1 MVIERIAVIMGF
13 MIELY
18 THATPNG
25 HKVSILLEE
34 LSLPYRLH
42 LVDLARNEQFSPAF
56 LAINP
61 NSKIPAIVDPDG
73 PGGQPITVWE
83 SGAILIYL
91 AEKSGSELLPRAGA
105 ERYATLQ
112 WLMFQVAGV
121 GPMLGQAGHF
131 TLYAREQVPYGIE
144 RYVTES
150 RRLLGV
156 MDLQL
161 AAHPWLAGD
170 RYSIADIATF
180 PWTNSAR
187 RISGLAGPTGELDAW
202 PSVVRWRRDLLAR
215 AAVQR
220 GLDNPRRTN

>member
-1 MVIERIAVIMGF
+1 

-34 LSLPYRLH
+34 LALPYRLH
-42 LVDLARNEQFSPAF
+42 LVDLVRNEQFAPAF
-56 LAINP
+56 QAINP
-61 NSKIPAIVDPDG
+61 NGKIPAIVDPDG
-73 PGGQPITVWE
+73 PGGRPITVWE

-131 TLYAREQVPYGIE
+131 TLYAAEKVPYGIE
-144 RYVTES
+144 RYVKES

-156 MDLQL
+156 MDRQL
-161 AAHPWLAGD
+161 GAHPWLAGD
-170 RYSIADIATF
+170 SYSLADIATF
-180 PWTNSAR
+180 PWTNSAQ
-187 RISGLAGPTGELDAW
+187 RIPGLAGPAGQLDEW
-202 PSVVRWRRDLLAR
+202 PNVVRWRRALLAR
-215 AAVQR
+215 DAVRR

>member
-1 MVIERIAVIMGF
+1 

-34 LSLPYRLH
+34 LALPYRVH
-42 LVDLARNEQFSPAF
+42 LVDLVRSEQFSPAF

-61 NSKIPAIVDPDG
+61 NGKIPAIVDPDG
-73 PGGQPITVWE
+73 PGGRPITVWE

-131 TLYAREQVPYGIE
+131 TLYAAEKVPYGIE
-144 RYVTES
+144 RYVKES

-156 MDLQL
+156 MDRQL
-161 AAHPWLAGD
+161 GAHPWLAGD
-170 RYSIADIATF
+170 SYSLADIATF
-180 PWTNSAR
+180 PWTNSAQ
-187 RISGLAGPTGELDAW
+187 RIPGLAGPGGQLDEW
-202 PSVVRWRRDLLAR
+202 PNVVRWRRALLAR
-215 AAVQR
+215 DAVRR